1 MRLAAAFARIVI
13 KKRKMKG
20 RIADFSADM
29 LTGKQRLTITLDG
42 DFRAD
47 FENLRDIDVEITVKP
62 YRKKRSLNA
71 NAYMWQLI
79 GKLADVLNRSP
90 VDIYREEIKHIG
102 VWQDVEL
109 TPKAAKTMRK
119 SWEMHGIGWQSEQVD
134 KTDDSVLIRF
144 YYGSSVYDSKQMN
157 RLISVVCEDCREQ
170 GIETMTPAELAAL
183 VDDWQKR
190 KEKSNGTD

>member
-1 MRLAAAFARIVI
+1 
-13 KKRKMKG
+13 MKG